1 MTEDKISSAAAALDL
16 KDGQQQQPSQVQGP
30 ERPSVGDTIA
40 AMMPELS
47 PGRAMTSGMTL
58 DETLADLKK
67 SPLFMDELDMENEDV
82 KALQALAYEGTPLEN
97 AANFKEQGNEC
108 FREKRW
114 FDAKEFYG
122 KGIAILAD
130 EETKRKR
137 KAAGLPPLPTATAQQ
152 KQQKEGADS
161 KLTKEDE
168 AQVDAL
174 DAKQSVGKEFKL
186 AESKKDQEQEKE
198 NKQEEEED
206 PADIPKQL
214 ALLEQLYVNRAACHL
229 ELKNYRSCTLDC
241 AHALRLN
248 PRNIKAFYRSSKALL
263 AVSRVEE
270 ALDSCTRGLQ
280 IDPSNKALQQIS
292 SEITKKAAQ
301 VSAKKAAEDALLAKQ
316 SHEQRLLE
324 TALKARNILPRKST
338 GKPPD
343 MEDAHVCLVPDPSD
357 PQSTLAFPTLLLYPL
372 HYESDFIKAFNEM
385 ESLEQ
390 HFGYVFPLP
399 WDREGIYSANG
410 VECYMETVSGGLVK
424 VGKKVPLLKVL
435 GGGNVEVVD
444 ELLKIFVVP
453 RGKAEAWVKDFKEKN
468 KKGGNW
474 KGK

>member
-1 MTEDKISSAAAALDL
+1 MADQISSAAAALNL
-16 KDGQQQQPSQVQGP
+16 QEKQQPPRTHGP
-30 ERPSVGDTIA
+30 ERPSSMEDTIA

-47 PGRAMTSGMTL
+47 AGRAMTAGKSL
-58 DETLADLKK
+58 DETVAELKK
-67 SPLFMDELDMENEDV
+67 SPLFMDELDMDNEEV
-82 KALQALAYEGTPLEN
+82 IALQALAYEGTPLEN

-122 KGIAILAD
+122 KGIAILAA
-130 EETKRKR
+130 EENKRKR
-137 KAAGLPPLPTATAQQ
+137 KAAGLPPLPTATPP
-152 KQQKEGADS
+152 KQGEPSPVAS
-161 KLTKEDE
+161 KEDK
-168 AQVDAL
+168 AQVAAL

-186 AESKKDQEQEKE
+186 PSADSPDTAQDK
-198 NKQEEEED
+198 EEED
-206 PADIPKQL
+206 PSEIPKQL

-229 ELKNYRSCTLDC
+229 ELKNYRTCTIDC

-263 AVSRVEE
+263 AVSRIDE
-270 ALDSCTRGLQ
+270 ALDACTRGLEVDPTNKSLQ
-280 IDPSNKALQQIS
+280 IIS
-292 SEITKKAAQ
+292 SEISKKAAAL
-301 VSAKKAAEDALLAKQ
+301 SAKKAQQDALDSKKSHQQKLLA
-316 SHEQRLLE
+316 
-324 TALKARNILPRKST
+324 TALAARNISLKST

-357 PQSTLAFPTLLLYPL
+357 PESSLAFPTLLLYPL
-372 HYESDFIKAFNEM
+372 HYESDFIKAFNET

-399 WDREGIYSANG
+399 WDHEGIYSADK
-410 VECYMETVSGGLVK
+410 VECYMETVTGGLVK

-435 GGGNVEVVD
+435 SGGNVEVVD

-453 RGKAEAWVKDFKEKN
+453 RGRSEGWVREFKEKN

>member
-1 MTEDKISSAAAALDL
+1 MTEEDKISSAAAALNL
-16 KDGQQQQPSQVQGP
+16 KDGQQQQPLKAQGP
-30 ERPSVGDTIA
+30 ERPSIGDSIA

-47 PGRAMTSGMTL
+47 PGRSMTSGMTL

-67 SPLFMDELDMENEDV
+67 SPLFMEELDMENEDV
-82 KALQALAYEGTPLEN
+82 AALQALAYEGTPLEN

-122 KGIAILAD
+122 KGIAILAA

-137 KAAGLPPLPTATAQQ
+137 KAAGLPPLPNPAAQQ

-168 AQVDAL
+168 AQVNAL
-174 DAKQSVGKEFKL
+174 DAKQSVGKKL
-186 AESKKDQEQEKE
+186 KLPEQEQEKAKTE
-198 NKQEEEED
+198 EEEED
-206 PADIPKQL
+206 PANIPKQL

-229 ELKNYRSCTLDC
+229 ELRNYRSCTLDC

-263 AVSRVEE
+263 AVSRVDE

-292 SEITKKAAQ
+292 AEISKKAAQ
-301 VSAKKAAEDALLAKQ
+301 VSAKNAAEDALAAKK
-316 SHEQRLLE
+316 SHEKRLLE
-324 TALKARNILPRKST
+324 TALQARNILPLRST

-435 GGGNVEVVD
+435 SEGNVEVVD

-453 RGKAEAWVKDFKEKN
+453 RGKAEAWVRDFKEKN